1 MPYDHDPFAPPAES
15 RTLFLSD
22 LHLGALGARSDLVLD
37 FLRTHPARAYVLV
50 GDVLDLW
57 HPLLPH
63 WTPAEQA
70 VIDHLNRRQAEG
82 ARLVY
87 VRGNHDPDPARAPL
101 HARLRTQPVA
111 DYIHRAGDGRRYLV
125 THGDQADSRLIRT
138 HLATRLGSRVDHLL
152 RLADLRLRACPAGG
166 EARSLVEWLLKSAN
180 ALAYSGRAHERHM
193 VSLARRAGLDGV
205 ICGHFHISGL
215 HQRHGLVYANCGDW
229 VDSMTAIQER
239 ADGALRLLGGRA
251 LLSGVS
257 RAAGVRA

>member
-1 MPYDHDPFAPPAES
+1 MHATAAPPAES

-22 LHLGALGARSDLVLD
+22 LHLGALGARSGALLA
-37 FLRTHPARAYVLV
+37 FLRAHPARVYVLV

-63 WTPAEQA
+63 WTAAEQA
-70 VIDHLNRRQAEG
+70 VIDHLRRRRAEG

-87 VRGNHDPDPARAPL
+87 VRGNHDPDPGRAPL
-101 HARLRTQPVA
+101 HARLGVAPVTEH
-111 DYIHRAGDGRRYLV
+111 IHRAGDGRRYLV

-138 HLATRLGSRVDHLL
+138 HLMTRLGSRIDHLL
-152 RLADLRLRACPAGG
+152 RLADQRLRAAEPG
-166 EARSLVEWLLKSAN
+166 EARSLVEWLLSSAN
-180 ALAYSGRAHERHM
+180 ALAYLGRAHERHM

-215 HQRHGLVYANCGDW
+215 HDRHGLVYANCGDW

-239 ADGALRLLGGRA
+239 ADGALRLLGGRR
-251 LLSGVS
+251 LL
-257 RAAGVRA
+257 AAAPRLAQRVEA